1 MTSPADDPGGV
12 EASNSRPPG
21 RPRDPRLQEAIGEA
35 TICLLAEAGYE
46 ALTMEA
52 VACRAGTT
60 KAAIYRRWPS
70 KAALVADVFASR
82 AQSKVSLP
90 DTGDLRTDLTAH
102 IRAVIATLTGEPV
115 GRAVLNVVVAG
126 GVHPELAELLRSG
139 FVRSRRHI
147 VSAIVDAAAARGD
160 LPPGA
165 DVEFAADVLLGP
177 VYYRLLVSGDPVGPD
192 LAPALVDLVVRT
204 LHGASPQADS
214 ASDR

>member
-1 MTSPADDPGGV
+1 MTAPNGDEDVSEP
-12 EASNSRPPG
+12 STSRPPG

-35 TICLLAEAGYE
+35 TIGLLAEAGYE

-70 KAALVADVFASR
+70 KAALVADVFATR
-82 AQSKVSLP
+82 AQSTVWLP
-90 DTGDLRTDLTAH
+90 DTGDLRADLTAH
-102 IRAVIATLTGEPV
+102 ISSVITTLTGEPV

-126 GVHPELAELLRSG
+126 GVHPELADLLRSG

-147 VSAIVDAAAARGD
+147 VSAIIDAAVARGE

-165 DVEFAADVLLGP
+165 NAEFAADVLLGP

-192 LAPALVDLVVRT
+192 LAPALVDLVVQT
-204 LHGASPQADS
+204 LHGASTPG
-214 ASDR
+214 R